1 MNKTQLVDAVAQ
13 AGNLKKKDAET
24 AINALTAVI
33 AEQLKN
39 GEKVQLVGFGTFE
52 TKRSEARTC
61 RNPRTGEA
69 VEVPAANRPVF
80 TAGKA
85 LKDSVK

>member
-13 AGNLKKKDAET
+13 ASNLKKKDAEA
-24 AINALTAVI
+24 AINAFTAVV

-39 GEKVQLVGFGTFE
+39 GDKVQIVGFGTFE
-52 TKRSEARTC
+52 AKHCEARTC
-61 RNPRTGEA
+61 RNPRTGES
-69 VEVPAANRPVF
+69 VSVPAANRPVF
-80 TAGKA
+80 TAGKG